1 MKDRQTCR
9 INISAPNL
17 VNICVDRTF
26 DGEMSGRLYHCYT
39 KEPWRFSNVVQLL
52 RMMEMLYDGISFPQ
66 ASTLSRHFMEPE
78 KREKTAHEKV
88 REQKEIITYRGEI
101 GTFITCVRYRQNSAW
116 QGDVVWMEQEI
127 KETFFS
133 ALEFI
138 KILNN
143 ALTEE

>member
-1 MKDRQTCR
+1 MNDLQTCH

-17 VNICVDRTF
+17 VNICVDGNS
-26 DGEMSGRLYHCYT
+26 DGEMVGRLYHCYA
-39 KEPWRFSNVVQLL
+39 KEPWRFANVVQLVSL
-52 RMMEMLYDGISFPQ
+52 MEMLYDGISFPQ
-66 ASTLSRHFMEPE
+66 ASTSTRHFMEPE
-78 KREKTAHEKV
+78 KKEKTVHEKV
-88 REQKEIITYRGEI
+88 RPQKEIIMYRGEK
-101 GTFITCVRYRQNSAW
+101 GTFITYVQYRQNSAW